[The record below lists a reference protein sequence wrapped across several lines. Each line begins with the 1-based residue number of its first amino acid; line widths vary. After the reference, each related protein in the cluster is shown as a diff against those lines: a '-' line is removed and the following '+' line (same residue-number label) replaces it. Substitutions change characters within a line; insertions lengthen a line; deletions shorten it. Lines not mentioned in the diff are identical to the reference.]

1 MNIRPQDLILAIDLG
16 GTQIRAAVA
25 DPQGT
30 LLARAATQTRA
41 EEGPEAVIERI
52 VACAQRVLEKVDRAR
67 VVGVGVGAPGPIDP
81 RRGVLYNPP
90 NLPRW
95 EAVPLA
101 QRLAD
106 ALGLPVYAGNDA
118 NLAALGER
126 RFGAGQGVD
135 DLVYMT
141 VSTGIGGGII
151 SGGRL
156 VVGARGFAGE
166 IGHQTLEPEGP
177 VCSCGQRG
185 HLEALAAGPAIAR
198 EARRALQEGAA
209 SLMAE
214 LVEDP
219 EHITAETVTAAAMQG
234 DAVARRIL
242 ERAGFYIGLGL
253 VNVIHIVEPQRIIIG
268 GGVSQAG
275 ELLFAPIRRTVEE
288 RLMSPVYRG
297 VEIVP
302 AALGGDVG
310 LLGAVALVLS
320 FIAPLHRPCHPE

>member
-1 MNIRPQDLILAIDLG
+1 MQDRILAIDLG
-16 GTQIRAAVA
+16 GTQIRAALA
-25 DPQGT
+25 DPRGT
-30 LLARAATQTRA
+30 LLARAATLTHA
-41 EEGPEAVIERI
+41 EEGPEAVIARI
-52 VACAQRVLEKVDRAR
+52 IACAEEVLGDVDRTR
-67 VVGVGVGAPGPIDP
+67 VMGVGVGAPGPIDP
-81 RRGVLYNPP
+81 WTGVLYNPP
-90 NLPRW
+90 NLPGW
-95 EAVPLA
+95 KAVPLA
-101 QRLAD
+101 ERLAA
-106 ALGLPVYAGNDA
+106 ALGLPVQAGNDA
-118 NLAALGER
+118 NLAALGEH

-166 IGHQTLEPEGP
+166 IGHQTLEPDGP
-177 VCSCGQRG
+177 LCGCGQRG

-198 EARRALQEGAA
+198 EARQALQKGAT

-214 LVEDP
+214 LVDDP
-219 EHITAETVTAAAMQG
+219 AHLTAETVTEAAKRG
-234 DAVARRIL
+234 DAVARQIL

-253 VNVIHIVEPQRIIIG
+253 VNVIHMVEPQRIIIG

-275 ELLFAPIRRTVEE
+275 DLLFAPLRRTVEE

-297 VEIVP
+297 VEIMP
-302 AALGGDVG
+302 AVLGDDVG

-320 FIAPLHRPCHPE
+320 RQD

>member
-1 MNIRPQDLILAIDLG
+1 MQQQDLILAIDLG
-16 GTQIRAAVA
+16 GTQIRAALA
-25 DPQGT
+25 DPQGM

-41 EEGPEAVIERI
+41 EEGPEAVIGRI
-52 VACAQRVLEKVDRAR
+52 IECAEQVLEGVERTR
-67 VVGVGVGAPGPIDP
+67 VIGVGVGAPGPINP
-81 RRGVLYNPP
+81 WTGVLYNPP
-90 NLPRW
+90 NLPGW

-101 QRLAD
+101 DRLA
-106 ALGLPVYAGNDA
+106 ATLGLPVYAGNDA

-126 RFGAGQGVD
+126 RFGAGQGMD

-151 SGGRL
+151 SGGQL

-166 IGHQTLEPEGP
+166 IGHQTLEPDGP
-177 VCSCGQRG
+177 LCGCGQRG

-198 EARRALQEGAA
+198 AARRALQEGAT

-214 LVEDP
+214 LVDDP
-219 EHITAETVTAAAMQG
+219 EHITAETVTEAAVRG
-234 DAVARRIL
+234 DAVARQIL

-253 VNVIHIVEPQRIIIG
+253 VNVIHMVEPQRIIIG

-275 ELLFAPIRRTVEE
+275 ELLFAPIRRTVAE

-297 VEIVP
+297 VEIVS
-302 AALGGDVG
+302 AALGDDVG
-310 LLGAVALVLS
+310 LLGAVALVLEMRN
-320 FIAPLHRPCHPE
+320 AE